1 MKVMERSRTKT
12 RIIRVNKKFLKCRA
26 ATHSISIIMAITKR
40 RATKKSS
47 GTKTTAKRKKS
58 TAKAGKK
65 KIAGLLYDPAGC
77 FNSKTA
83 AAKSAETI
91 RKSGKKARVIPNSNG
106 KGACIYT
113 R

>member
-1 MKVMERSRTKT
+1 
-12 RIIRVNKKFLKCRA
+12 
-26 ATHSISIIMAITKR
+26 MAITKR

-91 RKSGKKARVIPNSNG
+91 RNSGKKARVIPNSNG